1 MIVSGLATSE
11 DCRIRRR
18 TRRRSERPSL
28 VARRGDY
35 IDVMERVA
43 LPASD
48 ERRLLA
54 RARSGDRDA
63 FGLLVAPYRRALHVH
78 CYRMLGS
85 LQEAE
90 DLLQESL
97 LRAWRGLGGFEA
109 RASVRGWLYR
119 IATNACLDALKAR
132 KRRLLPDAYAA
143 PDEPTA
149 PPAPAVYDVPWIEPS
164 PDELL
169 PAPNGDPAQLY
180 EAREA
185 IALTFISAL
194 QFLSPRER
202 AVLILR
208 DALGYSARETAAVLE
223 SSLASVNSALARARA
238 SLARHPGGNLPAAV
252 APDEAA
258 VVARY
263 VEAWEAADVEGL
275 VALLRD
281 DARMT
286 MPPTPSWYDGRAA
299 VGAFFA
305 TFLESEL
312 GHGSRVLPMRANGQP
327 ALAVHARVGDDGLSH
342 PIGIKVLGLRADGKI
357 GAIFGF
363 TDPAL
368 FPLFGLVPLS
378 AAATQAGK
386 PVPIPSYGS

>member
-1 MIVSGLATSE
+1 
-11 DCRIRRR
+11 
-18 TRRRSERPSL
+18 
-28 VARRGDY
+28 
-35 IDVMERVA
+35 MEPVA
-43 LPASD
+43 LPAVD
-48 ERRLLA
+48 ERVLLA
-54 RARSGDRDA
+54 RARGGDRDA

-97 LRAWRGLGGFEA
+97 LRAWRGLDRFEG

-143 PDEPTA
+143 PDEPTS
-149 PPAPAVYDVPWIEPS
+149 PPAQAVYDVPWIEPY

-180 EAREA
+180 EARET
-185 IALTFISAL
+185 IALAFISAL
-194 QFLSPRER
+194 QFLSARER

-208 DALGYSARETAAVLE
+208 DALGFSARETAAVLE
-223 SSLASVNSALARARA
+223 GSLASVNSALARARA
-238 SLARHPGGNLPAAV
+238 SLARHAGPSEAAAA

-263 VEAWEAADVEGL
+263 VEAWQAADVEGL
-275 VALLRD
+275 VELLRD

-286 MPPTPSWYDGRAA
+286 MPPTPSWYHGRRA
-299 VGAFFA
+299 VGAFLA
-305 TFLESEL
+305 TFLVSEL
-312 GHGSRVLPMRANGQP
+312 GRGSRVLPTRANGQP
-327 ALAVHARVGDDGLSH
+327 ALAVYARAGDDGLCH
-342 PIGIKVLGLRADGKI
+342 PIGITVLRVDARRKI
-357 GAIFGF
+357 SAIYGF

-378 AAATQAGK
+378 AAATEAGK
-386 PVPIPSYGS
+386 PVPVPVPSSKAVALADTTAHGESVPYAGGS